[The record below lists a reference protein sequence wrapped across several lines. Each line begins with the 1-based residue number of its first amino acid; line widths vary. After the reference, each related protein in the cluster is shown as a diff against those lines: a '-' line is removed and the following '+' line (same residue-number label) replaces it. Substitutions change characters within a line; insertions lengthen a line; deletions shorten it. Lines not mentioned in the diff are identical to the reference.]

1 MAPVAMT
8 TAHNRKRGLH
18 WAETQEA
25 ALSAGQHCQ
34 PVKNKTGQKDLMRTI
49 SPKKEEKKKAKKTNK
64 AKQPEDRG
72 WLGSKDP
79 VFSLPHNVG

>member
-1 MAPVAMT
+1 MT
-8 TAHNRKRGLH
+8 TVHNRKRGLR

-34 PVKNKTGQKDLMRTI
+34 PVKNKPGQKDLMRTI
-49 SPKKEEKKKAKKTNK
+49 SPKKEEKKRGQKNK

-72 WLGSKDP
+72 WRVSKDP
-79 VFSLPHNVG
+79 VFSLPDNGG

>member
-1 MAPVAMT
+1 MT
-8 TAHNRKRGLH
+8 TVHNRKRGLR

-34 PVKNKTGQKDLMRTI
+34 PVKNKTEQKDLMRTI
-49 SPKKEEKKKAKKTNK
+49 SPKKEEKKKEAKKTNK

-72 WLGSKDP
+72 WPISKDP
-79 VFSLPHNVG
+79 VFSLPHNGG

>member
-1 MAPVAMT
+1 MT

-49 SPKKEEKKKAKKTNK
+49 SPKKEEKKKKRPKKQTKPN
-64 AKQPEDRG
+64 
-72 WLGSKDP
+72 
-79 VFSLPHNVG
+79 SLKTGAG

>member
-1 MAPVAMT
+1 
-8 TAHNRKRGLH
+8 
-18 WAETQEA
+18 
-25 ALSAGQHCQ
+25 
-34 PVKNKTGQKDLMRTI
+34 MRTI
-49 SPKKEEKKKAKKTNK
+49 SPKKEEKKKKAKKTNK

>member
-1 MAPVAMT
+1 MT
-8 TAHNRKRGLH
+8 TVHNRKRGLRR
-18 WAETQEA
+18 AETQEA
-25 ALSAGQHCQ
+25 ALNAGQHCQ

-49 SPKKEEKKKAKKTNK
+49 SPKKEEKKKKAKKTNK

-72 WLGSKDP
+72 WRVSKDP